1 MSILHVHPAW
11 YAFTRYAD
19 VEALNPSALRM
30 QELKQPLMW
39 ATPAEMT

>member
-1 MSILHVHPAW
+1 MLRDSMQ
-11 YAFTRYAD
+11 
-19 VEALNPSALRM
+19 ALCLRT